1 MKIFRMVQRN
11 YGSDDLCYVKY
22 TRGKMHEYLGM
33 IIHFTQEGAFNI
45 DRKCYIEGI
54 LKELPYGIKEN
65 QKTPWTEKLLKAKE
79 DAKNLDK

>member
-1 MKIFRMVQRN
+1 MVQRN

-54 LKELPYGIKEN
+54 LKELPYGIK
-65 QKTPWTEKLLKAKE
+65 
-79 DAKNLDK
+79 